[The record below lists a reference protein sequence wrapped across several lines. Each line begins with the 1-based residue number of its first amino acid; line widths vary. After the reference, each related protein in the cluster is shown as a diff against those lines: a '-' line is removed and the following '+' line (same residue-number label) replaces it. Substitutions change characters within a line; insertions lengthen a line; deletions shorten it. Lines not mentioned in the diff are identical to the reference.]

1 MSRSW
6 HHGANKPNLFPTAL
20 WCPFNFPPV
29 KTAIHGKPGYIPD
42 TYLTPH
48 IGGVFYIEVLETVI
62 GMRPDYNEFRTI

>member
-48 IGGVFYIEVLETVI
+48 IGGVFLYRSVGNSNWHAPGL
-62 GMRPDYNEFRTI
+62 